1 MISDQKKL
9 QHLAI
14 IMDGNGRWASKNM
27 FKRIEGHKK
36 GINSV
41 ELCIKYCIKNNIPYL
56 SLYTFSTENWKRPN
70 AEVTFLMELLEKTL
84 KNKIPELL
92 KENID
97 VNILGDITK
106 LPKSIQNFQTQ
117 KKILQNPSLVV
128 NLMINYGA
136 RSEIL
141 NACRE
146 ISKKF
151 QTNIKAITNETLES
165 FLYTKNMPDPDLLI
179 RTGGEQ
185 RLSNFLL
192 WQCAYTEFYFSDTLW
207 PDYKE
212 KDLELAL
219 KSFAKRKRR
228 FGSIE

>member
-117 KKILQNPSLVV
+117 KKNPSKPL
-128 NLMINYGA
+128 
-136 RSEIL
+136 
-141 NACRE
+141 
-146 ISKKF
+146 
-151 QTNIKAITNETLES
+151 
-165 FLYTKNMPDPDLLI
+165 
-179 RTGGEQ
+179 
-185 RLSNFLL
+185 
-192 WQCAYTEFYFSDTLW
+192 FSRQSHDKLRC
-207 PDYKE
+207 
-212 KDLELAL
+212 
-219 KSFAKRKRR
+219 SQ
-228 FGSIE
+228 